1 MSSDPS
7 SGGFGSPTPRPA
19 GSGRS
24 AWRRWVVVLLI
35 LLLAYAGWR
44 IFSRSAPATQAQG
57 PAGAHGRTAPAEVP
71 VVATAAREGDIGV
84 YVSAL
89 GTVTPV
95 YTVTVTSRVQGQIM
109 EVHYREGQDVSKGDP
124 LIDIDPR
131 PYQASLTQ
139 AEGQL
144 AHDQALLTESRI
156 DLQRY
161 QAAFSR
167 NAIAK
172 QQVDDQEQ
180 LVKQYEGTVKNDEGV
195 VENARVN
202 LVYCHITSPIDGRV
216 GLRLVD
222 PGNIVQANSSTALVV
237 VTQLHPITVIFNV
250 AEDYL
255 GEIQQHLRQN
265 HSMEVDVFDRAVLK
279 KLATGKLLTID
290 NQIDPSTGTVK
301 LRALFDNRDLSLF
314 PNQYVN
320 AKLLV
325 DLQHN
330 AILIPSPA
338 VQRNSQGT
346 YVYVIGSDMKAS
358 LRSVKEGTTDG
369 NVTAVQGINAG
380 DLVATDGFDK
390 LQDGAAV
397 RIRGSRSGSSAAGG
411 SAPAAPPAGD
421 SRQAHG
427 ESKEGATK

>member
-1 MSSDPS
+1 MSSSPS
-7 SGGFGSPTPRPA
+7 PGGLVSHADDRQGSR
-19 GSGRS
+19 GST
-24 AWRRWVVVLLI
+24 WRRWIVLLTV
-35 LLLAYAGWR
+35 LLLGYAGWR
-44 IFSRSAPATQAQG
+44 IFTRSAPATEAQA
-57 PAGAHGRTAPAEVP
+57 PAGGRGRMALAEVP
-71 VVATAAREGDIGV
+71 VVAATAREGDIGV

-109 EVHYREGQDVSKGDP
+109 EVHYREGQDVNKGDP

-131 PYQASLTQ
+131 PYQAALTQ
-139 AEGQL
+139 AEGTL
-144 AHDQALLTESRI
+144 AHDQALLTEARI
-156 DLQRY
+156 DLERY
-161 QAAFSR
+161 QAAYSR

-222 PGNIVQANSSTALVV
+222 PGNIVQANSSTSLLV

-250 AEDYL
+250 AEDFL
-255 GEIQQHLRQN
+255 GEIQSQLRRDRN
-265 HSMEVDVFDRAVLK
+265 MEVDVFDRAVQK

-301 LRALFDNRDLSLF
+301 LRAIFDNRELTLF
-314 PNQYVN
+314 PNQFVN

-325 DLQHN
+325 STEHN
-330 AILIPSPA
+330 ATLVPTPA

-358 LRSVKEGTTDG
+358 IHPVTEGTTDG
-369 NVTAVQGINAG
+369 NTTAVQGIKPG

-390 LQDGAAV
+390 LQDGAKV
-397 RIRGSRSGSSAAGG
+397 HIRGSKSGA
-411 SAPAAPPAGD
+411 APAAGAAAAPAND
-421 SRQAHG
+421 SRQG
-427 ESKEGATK
+427 KSEGKEAATK

>member
-1 MSSDPS
+1 MSSS
-7 SGGFGSPTPRPA
+7 SREAGLSPA
-19 GSGRS
+19 GSRPGKSRGSSASRWIIVLLVLGLLGYLGWRMFGRS
-24 AWRRWVVVLLI
+24 A
-35 LLLAYAGWR
+35 AD
-44 IFSRSAPATQAQG
+44 TQAQG
-57 PAGAHGRTAPAEVP
+57 PSTGRGRMAPSEVSI
-71 VVATAAREGDIGV
+71 VSAAARAGDIGV

-89 GTVTPV
+89 GSVTPV

-109 EVHYREGQDVSKGDP
+109 EVHYREGQMVRKGDP
-124 LIDIDPR
+124 LLEIDSR
-131 PYQASLTQ
+131 PYQAALTQ

-156 DLQRY
+156 DLTRY

-202 LVYCHITSPIDGRV
+202 LIYCHITSSIDGRV

-237 VTQLHPITVIFNV
+237 VTQLQPITVIFNV

-255 GEIQQHLRQN
+255 GEIQTEMRQGKTL
-265 HSMEVDVFDRAVLK
+265 EVDVYDRSVQK
-279 KLATGKLLTID
+279 KLASGKLITVD
-290 NQIDPSTGTVK
+290 NQIDATTGTVK
-301 LRALFDNRDLSLF
+301 LRAMFSNSDSALF
-314 PNQYVN
+314 PNQFVN

-325 DLQHN
+325 SLQHN
-330 AILIPSPA
+330 VTLVPTSA

-346 YVYVIGSDMKAS
+346 YVYVIGQDQKAA
-358 LRSVKEGTTDG
+358 LRSVKEGTNDRSQ
-369 NVTAVQGINAG
+369 TAVEGVNPGEI
-380 DLVATDGFDK
+380 VATDGFDK
-390 LQDGAAV
+390 LQDGVKV
-397 RIRGSRSGSSAAGG
+397 RLRGASKASGT
-411 SAPAAPPAGD
+411 PAAAPEGK
-421 SRQAHG
+421 STG
-427 ESKEGATK
+427 KEAATR